1 MKPNYSATS
10 LKRWSSKAKQ
20 IPDIQAIKSL
30 HVYDFDNTL
39 FCSPL
44 PNPQIWYSGT
54 IGFLQTYEA
63 MAFGGWWHD
72 PSILAATGEGIDKE
86 ETKAWAGHWNETVVE
101 LVRCSMQDPDA
112 LTVLLTGRSD
122 TQFADLINRIC
133 NAKQLD
139 FDLVVLKP
147 EVGPTGEQY
156 SSTIAFK
163 QAFLH
168 DLVYTYKTADDLK
181 MYEDRPKHV
190 KAFRDYFDKLNKSFL
205 SHPVDQPAPPRKPI
219 NCEVIHVCELKSSLD
234 PKTEIEVLQ
243 KAIDRHNQ
251 TIASGGPNPHKSSNK
266 RLRIEENYLYF
277 GYLINETD
285 SARLISLTNVLPH
298 LIDSGEVKY
307 LASSILIAP
316 YKPGRDLV
324 QKVGGRGKKVMWQV
338 NGISKLE
345 DRIWAARVVPVDPN
359 DRVHTQDQ
367 TPVVVLAIR
376 KGSRPIEASRIQNW
390 QPVSSDKAFMF
401 QTTVGDKVM
410 LKVEEV
416 GDGRAGDRSRRRV
429 DGDGGYRR
437 KFAEDG
443 DLRYHKENWP
453 RPGGER
459 DDANP
464 GNSGGLG
471 GAIPGNRNRNRPPG
485 YRSLDDYGSGS
496 FDGAADSKVVMDY

>member
-1 MKPNYSATS
+1 MKSNYSATG
-10 LKRWSSKAKQ
+10 LKRWSSKPKQ
-20 IPDIQAIKSL
+20 IPDPQVIKSL

-44 PNPQIWYSGT
+44 PNPQIWYLGT
-54 IGFLQTYEA
+54 ISFLQTPEA
-63 MAFGGWWHD
+63 MTFGGWWHD

-86 ETKAWAGHWNETVVE
+86 EPKAWAGHWNETVVE
-101 LVRCSMQDPDA
+101 LVKCSMQDPDA

-147 EVGPTGEQY
+147 EIGPTGEQY
-156 SSTIAFK
+156 SSTMAFK

-168 DLVYTYKTADDLK
+168 DLVFTYKTADDIK
-181 MYEDRPKHV
+181 IYEDRPKHV

-219 NCEVIHVCELKSSLD
+219 NCEVIHVCELRSALD
-234 PKTEIEVLQ
+234 PKAEIEVTQ
-243 KAIDRHNQ
+243 KAIERHNQ
-251 TIASGGPNPHKSSNK
+251 AVANGGPIPYKCSKK

-277 GYLINETD
+277 AYLINETD
-285 SARLISLTNVLPH
+285 SARLISLTNVLGH

-359 DRVHTQDQ
+359 DPVHTQDQ

-376 KGSRPIEASRIQNW
+376 RGSRPIEASRIQNW
-390 QPVSSDKAFMF
+390 QPVSPDKAFMF

-410 LKVEEV
+410 LKIEEV
-416 GDGRAGDRSRRRV
+416 GDGNIGPRTGDRNRRRV
-429 DGDGGYRR
+429 DGDGGYKR
-437 KFAEDG
+437 KFGDDG
-443 DLRYHKENWP
+443 DLRYNKENWP
-453 RPGGER
+453 KPGGER
-459 DDANP
+459 DDPNAGP
-464 GNSGGLG
+464 KISSIIATIPMCLGMQGLLEVVNS
-471 GAIPGNRNRNRPPG
+471 NM
-485 YRSLDDYGSGS
+485 
-496 FDGAADSKVVMDY
+496 VVEERA